1 MTTTKHPE
9 TEAPG
14 GEVRHPAVGS
24 GATWPVFEV
33 FRQEREGK
41 PMEHAGN
48 MLAPDADFALLYA
61 REFYGRRQESVRI
74 WVVPRAQI
82 VEIVDHDLLRPPAVD
97 RSYRT
102 VGGYRVRDALDA
114 ARAHATGD
122 IPGSA
127 GRKSR
132 PAAARLPDPDDA
144 AMKIPEDV

>member
-1 MTTTKHPE
+1 MTTTHDADA
-9 TEAPG
+9 AP
-14 GEVRHPAVGS
+14 EVRHPATGS
-24 GATWPVFEV
+24 GSTWPVFEV

-48 MLAPDADFALLYA
+48 IVAPDADFALLYA

-97 RSYRT
+97 RSYRS
-102 VGGYRVRDALDA
+102 VSGYRVRDALDA
-114 ARAHATGD
+114 ARAHATGP

-127 GRKSR
+127 GRKAR
-132 PAAARLPDPDDA
+132 PTAPGAPDPDDA
-144 AMKIPEDV
+144 AMKIPDDV

>member
-1 MTTTKHPE
+1 MTSDPSE
-9 TEAPG
+9 TDSPR
-14 GEVRHPAVGS
+14 EVRHPAAGS

-48 MLAPDADFALLYA
+48 VLAPDPEFALLYA

-74 WVVPRAQI
+74 WVVPRAEIQ
-82 VEIVDHDLLRPPAVD
+82 EIVDHDLLRPPAVD

-114 ARAHATGD
+114 ARAHATGP

-127 GRKSR
+127 GRKAR
-132 PAAARLPDPDDA
+132 PTAVPSSAPDPDDA
-144 AMKIPEDV
+144 AMKIPDDV

>member
-1 MTTTKHPE
+1 MTTTDHPE
-9 TEAPG
+9 TDLHLD
-14 GEVRHPAVGS
+14 VRHPAAGS

-48 MLAPDADFALLYA
+48 VLAPDAAFALLYA

-74 WVVPRAQI
+74 WVVPRDQI
-82 VEIVDHDLLRPPAVD
+82 QEIVDDDLLRPPAVD

-114 ARAHATGD
+114 ARAHATGPV
-122 IPGSA
+122 PGSA
-127 GRKSR
+127 GRKAR
-132 PAAARLPDPDDA
+132 PAGPTAAPDPDDA
-144 AMKIPEDV
+144 AMKIPDDV